1 MRDAVARRSR
11 SHLVYRSNVVS
22 CPVRD
27 ALNCLCLCEPTLW
40 LATLRRDLLPPTDV
54 LWIHEPPGRL
64 CSRPDLCRLCC
75 LCGATMGLALCRME
89 YTNWYTAWWCIPP
102 AVRHVAPPPGR
113 RRRATDPIS
122 MYTGARLYRVTA
134 YTSHLY
140 TQLRTKAPLF
150 VGRQYALSMTV
161 HHACL
166 HEHRVSTLRATLC
179 MHPAELHSVF
189 VSFLS
194 PCFGCRRRCPAQ

>member
-1 MRDAVARRSR
+1 MACNLTSIY
-11 SHLVYRSNVVS
+11 SHQ
-22 CPVRD
+22 
-27 ALNCLCLCEPTLW
+27 PTCCGY
-40 LATLRRDLLPPTDV
+40 TR
-54 LWIHEPPGRL
+54 PPGRL
-64 CSRPDLCRLCC
+64 CAADRTSMRFVAYAAQPWDWPYAAC
-75 LCGATMGLALCRME
+75 E

-113 RRRATDPIS
+113 RRRAMDPIS

>member
-1 MRDAVARRSR
+1 MRFVA
-11 SHLVYRSNVVS
+11 YAAQPWDWPYAA
-22 CPVRD
+22 C
-27 ALNCLCLCEPTLW
+27 
-40 LATLRRDLLPPTDV
+40 
-54 LWIHEPPGRL
+54 
-64 CSRPDLCRLCC
+64 
-75 LCGATMGLALCRME
+75 E

-150 VGRQYALSMTV
+150 VGRQYALSMTG

-179 MHPAELHSVF
+179 MRMHPAELHSVF

-194 PCFGCRRRCPAQ
+194 PCFGCRRRCPV

>member
-1 MRDAVARRSR
+1 MPPVARRSR
-11 SHLVYRSNVVS
+11 PVERRVVPRPRRVKLSVSLRTNLMACNLTPIYSHQ
-22 CPVRD
+22 
-27 ALNCLCLCEPTLW
+27 PTCCGY
-40 LATLRRDLLPPTDV
+40 ARAPRQTLQPTGPMPALLPM
-54 LWIHEPPGRL
+54 G
-64 CSRPDLCRLCC
+64 

-113 RRRATDPIS
+113 HRRATDPIS

>member
-1 MRDAVARRSR
+1 MALHNLTSIYSHQDQPTSDHGRGYDHTRATRAVCRPDPTNNALCCPSGMRRN
-11 SHLVYRSNVVS
+11 HGIGPMPHVS
-22 CPVRD
+22 T
-27 ALNCLCLCEPTLW
+27 PTGTPRGGACHPPF
-40 LATLRRDLLPPTDV
+40 ATL
-54 LWIHEPPGRL
+54 
-64 CSRPDLCRLCC
+64 
-75 LCGATMGLALCRME
+75 
-89 YTNWYTAWWCIPP
+89 
-102 AVRHVAPPPGR
+102 PPPGR
-113 RRRATDPIS
+113 HRRATDPIS

-140 TQLRTKAPLF
+140 RQLRTKAPLF
-150 VGRQYALSMTV
+150 VGRQCALSMTV

-179 MHPAELHSVF
+179 MRMHPAQLHSVF